1 MRAFKFLALSGSVL
15 AASTVLFAS
24 DVRFS
29 DFAPLT
35 SSAGPTATEA
45 APITFGNP
53 NIQQASIANRSAQL
67 AFGKPNTGSWDMNTL
82 NETGT
87 QSRRFLFTVFE
98 TGQSGVQR
106 HDLKTGQT

>member
-1 MRAFKFLALSGSVL
+1 MRVPLKPVTLAGVL
-15 AASTVLFAS
+15 LASSILLADNT
-24 DVRFS
+24 RFS
-29 DFAPLT
+29 DFTPLT
-35 SSAGPTATEA
+35 TSAGPTLNEA

-53 NIQQASIANRSAQL
+53 DIQQLSIANRSAQL

-82 NETGT
+82 NETGP

-106 HDLKTGQT
+106 HDLKT